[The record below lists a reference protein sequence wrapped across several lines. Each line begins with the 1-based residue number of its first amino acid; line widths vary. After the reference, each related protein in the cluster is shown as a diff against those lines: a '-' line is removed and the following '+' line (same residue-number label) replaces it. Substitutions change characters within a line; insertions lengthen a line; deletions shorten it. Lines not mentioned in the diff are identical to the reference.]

1 MATKLASLSRSTL
14 MANKRME
21 NERSP
26 GQSGPLQR
34 LKNEAFLLIALLALG
49 LWLVPALIFWLGS
62 RVLGPYG
69 DIDTLA
75 AFYIDLFGSLLAG
88 RGIVWLLVT
97 SLYLFLMLI
106 RLLAWLWG
114 VAHRAAARN
123 DEVAAE

>member
-1 MATKLASLSRSTL
+1 
-14 MANKRME
+14 ME
-21 NERSP
+21 NERSS

-69 DIDTLA
+69 DIDTLG

-114 VAHRAAARN
+114 VAQRAAARN
-123 DEVAAE
+123 NEVAAE